1 MKRALRVLGLLVLIL
16 IVLGFVFRRAVL
28 TGIAS
33 YLVHSDSPQKADIAL
48 VLAGDG
54 DGNRILTAAQLAR
67 RGYVSR
73 ILVSGP
79 SGEYGHFECDLAI
92 PFAVKA
98 GYPESYFLHF
108 ENDAR
113 STREEARDAIV
124 RLRELGA
131 RKILIVTSNYHT
143 RRSGRIY
150 RAAAPDLTF
159 VVVAAPDS
167 KFTPDGWWHSRE
179 AEKIVFMEWS
189 KTLSSAFGI

>member
-1 MKRALRVLGLLVLIL
+1 MRRALRLLGLLVLIL
-16 IVLGFVFRRAVL
+16 IVLGFFFRRTVL
-28 TGIAS
+28 TGIGS
-33 YLVHSDSPQKADIAL
+33 YLIQSDSPQKADVAL

-79 SGEYGHFECDLAI
+79 SGEYGHYECDLAI

-108 ENDAR
+108 ENHAK
-113 STREEARDAIV
+113 STKEEARDAIV

-131 RKILIVTSNYHT
+131 RKVLIVTSNYHT
-143 RRSGRIY
+143 RRSAKIY
-150 RAAAPDLTF
+150 RSAAPDLTF
-159 VVVAAPDS
+159 VVVAAPDTN
-167 KFTPDGWWHSRE
+167 FTPDGWWHDRE
-179 AEKIVFMEWS
+179 AEKVVFMEWS
-189 KTLSSAFGI
+189 KTISSAFGI